1 MIPADRPLKPVLRF
15 APSPNGLLHLG
26 HARSALMNGDF
37 AAARGGA
44 FLLRIE
50 DIDKARCRP
59 EFERAIEEDLAW
71 LGLSWPKPPRR
82 QSEHFDAYRD
92 ALDELRRL
100 GLVYPAFLSRSAIT
114 ARIRVS
120 EADGTR
126 WPRDPDGAPL
136 YPGEERDMAESERQA
151 LIASG
156 APFAWRLDM
165 TRAMQGIHAPLSW
178 IEAGETGGDG
188 APEPADPALWGDV
201 ILGRRD
207 TPTSYH
213 LSVTLDDD
221 LQGITD
227 VIRGRD
233 LFAATS
239 VHRLLQHLLGLRQPT
254 YRHHAL
260 ITDPA
265 GRKLSKSDGDTAL
278 QSLREGGATPVDI
291 RRMAG
296 LDG

>member
-1 MIPADRPLKPVLRF
+1 MIPADRPLNPVVRF

-26 HARSALMNGDF
+26 HARSALLNGDF
-37 AAARGGA
+37 AAARGGS
-44 FLLRIE
+44 FLLRVE
-50 DIDKARCRP
+50 DIDTARCRP
-59 EFERAIEEDLAW
+59 EFERAIETDLEW

-92 ALDELRRL
+92 ALGELDRL
-100 GLVYPAFLSRSAIT
+100 GLVYPAFLSRSEIA
-114 ARIRVS
+114 ARIRVA
-120 EADGTR
+120 EASGAP

-136 YPGEERDMAESERQA
+136 YPGEEHDMAVSDRQA
-151 LIASG
+151 RIASG

-165 TRAMQGIHAPLSW
+165 ARAMRGISTPLTW

-188 APEPADPALWGDV
+188 EPEPGNPAVWGDV
-201 ILGRRD
+201 VLARRD

-254 YRHHAL
+254 YRHHVL
-260 ITDPA
+260 ITDSG

-278 QSLREGGATPVDI
+278 QSLRESGATPADI

>member
-1 MIPADRPLKPVLRF
+1 MIRADRPLNPVVRF

-26 HARSALMNGDF
+26 HARSALLNGDF
-37 AAARGGA
+37 ATARGGR

-50 DIDKARCRP
+50 DIDTARCRP

-71 LGLSWPKPPRR
+71 LGLSWPRPARR
-82 QSEHFDAYRD
+82 QSEHFDAYRAALD
-92 ALDELRRL
+92 ALARL
-100 GLVYPAFLSRSAIT
+100 GLVYPAFLSRSEIAG
-114 ARIRVS
+114 RVRAA
-120 EADGTR
+120 EADGMP

-136 YPGEERDMAESERQA
+136 YPGTERDMAASERQA
-151 LIASG
+151 LIESG

-165 TRAMQGIHAPLSW
+165 ARATEGMTIPLTW

-188 APEPADPALWGDV
+188 APERADPAAWGDV
-201 ILGRRD
+201 VLARRD

-213 LSVTLDDD
+213 LAVTVDDD
-221 LQGITD
+221 LQAITD

-239 VHRLLQHLLGLRQPT
+239 VHRLLQHLLDLRQPT

-260 ITDPA
+260 VTDPA

-278 QSLREGGATPVDI
+278 QSLREGGATPADI